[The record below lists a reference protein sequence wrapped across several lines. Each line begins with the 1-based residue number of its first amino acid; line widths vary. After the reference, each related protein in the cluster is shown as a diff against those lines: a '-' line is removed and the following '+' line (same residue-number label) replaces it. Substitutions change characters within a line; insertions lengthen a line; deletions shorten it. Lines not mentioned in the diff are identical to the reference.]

1 MQYSQEQQKELALNA
16 RQGDKEALQQ
26 LWESIYLLL
35 FRMCL
40 RCYYSCKEQA
50 DRSGATSDDFL
61 QISYFAF
68 LDAVKWYDPAK
79 GYAFTAFLKYPVKNH
94 INSLLGI
101 RSHYRDAL
109 NYADSLNEPL
119 DGEEPDGA
127 ERLDM
132 VADEIDCYEPAEE
145 RVYREQLH
153 KAVIKCLDQLPER
166 ESRAI
171 TGLYL
176 EGKTLREMSAEM
188 GLSPER
194 IRQIKSHGFRTI
206 RRTKD
211 RGPFRGFYELY
222 ESVQEN
228 NAYKRTSW
236 SAYKY
241 YGASSVELTA
251 EKMERLERKWRARFG
266 DLRWSSDQSG
276 SRQGCEACNKNSPL
290 QFNGCSQI
298 GTGEGSL
305 K

>member
-1 MQYSQEQQKELALNA
+1 MQYSREQQKELALKA
-16 RQGDKEALQQ
+16 KQGDREALLQ
-26 LWESIYLLL
+26 LWDGVCLLI

-40 RCYYSCKEQA
+40 RCYHALREQA
-50 DRSGATSDDFL
+50 DSSGATAEDFT

-68 LDAVKWYDPAK
+68 LDAVKGYDPTQE
-79 GYAFTAFLKYPVKNH
+79 YAFTSYLKYPVKNH
-94 INSLLGI
+94 VNALLGI
-101 RSHYRDAL
+101 RGSYRDAL
-109 NYADSLNEPL
+109 NYADSLNIPL
-119 DGEEPDGA
+119 SEDDPDSV
-127 ERLDM
+127 ERLDLI
-132 VADEIDCYEPAEE
+132 ADPTEHFESAEK

-206 RRTKD
+206 RRIKD

-236 SAYKY
+236 SAYKN
-241 YGASSVELTA
+241 YGASSVELA
-251 EKMERLERKWRARFG
+251 VEKMERLEKEWG
-266 DLRWSSDQSG
+266 KC
-276 SRQGCEACNKNSPL
+276 CED
-290 QFNGCSQI
+290 I
-298 GTGEGSL
+298 T
-305 K
+305 